1 MSNNMDESTWE
12 SYNEFYN
19 ELKTDKNSMDI
30 FEDGLKCFSSY
41 LCHACWDYAYNA
53 TYLPGFIEEFR
64 IFIKAFS
71 IKYEIA
77 KALFEAAESYHNL
90 TLKID
95 RYWLFETDE
104 NGKVKKSILGGPD
117 FVSEKT
123 LTIEGSILCDMQR
136 YIYHEQYEMDKVE
149 LNKEKSSKVLSD
161 KVVSDF
167 KDFLDKHIP
176 NNTKERGK

>member
-1 MSNNMDESTWE
+1 MDESTWE

-41 LCHACWDYAYNA
+41 LCHASRDYAYNA

-123 LTIEGSILCDMQR
+123 LTIISKTER
-136 YIYHEQYEMDKVE
+136 
-149 LNKEKSSKVLSD
+149 KSNFDIKRPRENERLLFESKSYCYAD
-161 KVVSDF
+161 Y
-167 KDFLDKHIP
+167 
-176 NNTKERGK
+176 

>member
-41 LCHACWDYAYNA
+41 LCHASWDYAYNA
-53 TYLPGFIEEFR
+53 TYLPGFIEEFQT
-64 IFIKAFS
+64 FIKAFS
-71 IKYEIA
+71 IKYEIV
-77 KALFEAAESYHNL
+77 KALFEAAGSYHNL

-136 YIYHEQYEMDKVE
+136 YIYHKQYEIDKVE
-149 LNKEKSSKVLSD
+149 LNKEKSNKVL
-161 KVVSDF
+161 SDF
-167 KDFLDKHIP
+167 KDFWDKHIP
-176 NNTKERGK
+176 NNTKESGK

>member
-41 LCHACWDYAYNA
+41 LCHASWDYAYNA

-123 LTIEGSILCDMQR
+123 LTIEGSILCDMHR
-136 YIYHEQYEMDKVE
+136 YIYHEQYEMDRVE
-149 LNKEKSSKVLSD
+149 SNKEESD
-161 KVVSDF
+161 KVMSDF
-167 KDFLDKHIP
+167 KTFLNDHIP
-176 NNTKERGK
+176 NNTKESGK

>member
-1 MSNNMDESTWE
+1 MSNNMDKSTWE
-12 SYNEFYN
+12 SYNKFYN
-19 ELKTDKNSMDI
+19 ELKTGKNSMEV
-30 FEDGLKCFSSY
+30 FEEGLKCFSSY
-41 LCHACWDYAYNA
+41 LCHASRDYVYNA
-53 TYLPGFIEEFR
+53 TYLPGFIEEFQT
-64 IFIKAFS
+64 FIKAFS
-71 IKYEIA
+71 IKYEIV
-77 KALFEAAESYHNL
+77 KALFKAAGSYHNL

-149 LNKEKSSKVLSD
+149 SNKEESD

-167 KDFLDKHIP
+167 KTFLNDPIP
-176 NNTKERGK
+176 NNTKESGK

>member
-41 LCHACWDYAYNA
+41 LCHASRDYAYNA

-71 IKYEIA
+71 IKYEIV
-77 KALFEAAESYHNL
+77 KALFKTAKSCPNL

-104 NGKVKKSILGGPD
+104 NGKAKKSILGGPD

-123 LTIEGSILCDMQR
+123 LRIEGSLLCDMQR
-136 YIYHEQYEMDKVE
+136 YIYHKQYEMDKVE
-149 LNKEKSSKVLSD
+149 LNKEKSTKVLSD

-176 NNTKERGK
+176 NNTKESGK

>member
-1 MSNNMDESTWE
+1 MSNNMDELTWE
-12 SYNEFYN
+12 SYDEFYN
-19 ELKTDKNSMDI
+19 ELKTDKNSMDV

-41 LCHACWDYAYNA
+41 LCHASRDYVYNA
-53 TYLPGFIEEFR
+53 TYLPGFIEEFWV
-64 IFIKAFS
+64 FIEAFS
-71 IKYEIA
+71 IKYKIVENLF
-77 KALFEAAESYHNL
+77 KAVKSCPNL

-104 NGKVKKSILGGPD
+104 NGKAKKSILGGPD

-136 YIYHEQYEMDKVE
+136 YIYHKQYEIDKVE
-149 LNKEKSSKVLSD
+149 SNKEELD

-167 KDFLDKHIP
+167 KTFLNDHIP
-176 NNTKERGK
+176 NNIKESGK

>member
-41 LCHACWDYAYNA
+41 LCHVSRDYAYNA

-71 IKYEIA
+71 IKYEIV
-77 KALFEAAESYHNL
+77 KALFKAAGSYHNL

-95 RYWLFETDE
+95 RYWLF
-104 NGKVKKSILGGPD
+104 D

-136 YIYHEQYEMDKVE
+136 YIYHKQYEMDRVE
-149 LNKEKSSKVLSD
+149 SN

-167 KDFLDKHIP
+167 KDFLNDPIP
-176 NNTKERGK
+176 NNTKESGK

>member
-41 LCHACWDYAYNA
+41 LCHASRDYAYNA

-117 FVSEKT
+117 FVSEN
-123 LTIEGSILCDMQR
+123 I
-136 YIYHEQYEMDKVE
+136 
-149 LNKEKSSKVLSD
+149 
-161 KVVSDF
+161 
-167 KDFLDKHIP
+167 
-176 NNTKERGK
+176 NN

>member
-1 MSNNMDESTWE
+1 MEHRAPVDMLR
-12 SYNEFYN
+12 FYGGDIR
-19 ELKTDKNSMDI
+19 ERTDD
-30 FEDGLKCFSSY
+30 
-41 LCHACWDYAYNA
+41 
-53 TYLPGFIEEFR
+53 
-64 IFIKAFS
+64 
-71 IKYEIA
+71 
-77 KALFEAAESYHNL
+77 
-90 TLKID
+90 
-95 RYWLFETDE
+95 
-104 NGKVKKSILGGPD
+104 GKVAFGKSSKDTLWGDNEALGGPD

>member
-41 LCHACWDYAYNA
+41 LCHASWDYAYNA

-95 RYWLFETDE
+95 RYWLFET
-104 NGKVKKSILGGPD
+104 VD

>member
-41 LCHACWDYAYNA
+41 LCHASRDYAYNA

-136 YIYHEQYEMDKVE
+136 YIYHEPYEDSAAEVI
-149 LNKEKSSKVLSD
+149 VL
-161 KVVSDF
+161 
-167 KDFLDKHIP
+167 
-176 NNTKERGK
+176 

>member
-1 MSNNMDESTWE
+1 MSNNMDESTWD
-12 SYNEFYN
+12 SYNEFCN
-19 ELKTDKNSMDI
+19 RLKTCESSMGV
-30 FEDGLKCFSSY
+30 FEEGLKCFSSY
-41 LCHACWDYAYNA
+41 LCHTSRDYVYNA

-64 IFIKAFS
+64 IFIEAFS
-71 IKYEIA
+71 IKYKIVEN
-77 KALFEAAESYHNL
+77 LFKSVESCPNL

-95 RYWLFETDE
+95 RYWLLKTDE
-104 NGKVKKSILGGPD
+104 NGNSKKSILDGPD

-149 LNKEKSSKVLSD
+149 SNKEESD

-167 KDFLDKHIP
+167 KVFLDQHIP
-176 NNTKERGK
+176 NDTKESGK

>member
-12 SYNEFYN
+12 SYNKFYN
-19 ELKTDKNSMDI
+19 ELKTGKNSMEV

-41 LCHACWDYAYNA
+41 LCHASRDYVYNA
-53 TYLPGFIEEFR
+53 TYLPGFIEQFR
-64 IFIKAFS
+64 IFIEAFS
-71 IKYEIA
+71 IKYKIVENLFKTA
-77 KALFEAAESYHNL
+77 KSCPNL
-90 TLKID
+90 ILKID

-104 NGKVKKSILGGPD
+104 NGKTKKSTLGGPD

-149 LNKEKSSKVLSD
+149 SSKVLSD
-161 KVVSDF
+161 KVLSDF
-167 KDFLDKHIP
+167 KDFLDQHIP
-176 NNTKERGK
+176 NHTKESGK

>member
-41 LCHACWDYAYNA
+41 LCHASRDYAYNA

-64 IFIKAFS
+64 IFIEAFS
-71 IKYEIA
+71 IKYEIV
-77 KALFEAAESYHNL
+77 KALFAAAGSYHNL

-104 NGKVKKSILGGPD
+104 NGKTKKSILGGPD

-136 YIYHEQYEMDKVE
+136 YIYHEQYEMDRVE
-149 LNKEKSSKVLSD
+149 SKKEESD
-161 KVVSDF
+161 KVMSDF
-167 KDFLDKHIP
+167 KTFLNDHIP
-176 NNTKERGK
+176 NNTKESGK

>member
-41 LCHACWDYAYNA
+41 LCHASWDYAYNA
-53 TYLPGFIEEFR
+53 TYLPGFIEEFQT
-64 IFIKAFS
+64 FIKAFS
-71 IKYEIA
+71 IKYEIV
-77 KALFEAAESYHNL
+77 KALFEAAGSYHNL

-136 YIYHEQYEMDKVE
+136 YIYHEQYEMDRVE
-149 LNKEKSSKVLSD
+149 SNKEESD
-161 KVVSDF
+161 KVMSDF
-167 KDFLDKHIP
+167 KTFLNDHIP
-176 NNTKERGK
+176 NNTKESGK

>member
-12 SYNEFYN
+12 SYS
-19 ELKTDKNSMDI
+19 ELKIDKNSMDI

-41 LCHACWDYAYNA
+41 LCHTSRDYAYNA
-53 TYLPGFIEEFR
+53 TYLPGFVEEFR
-64 IFIKAFS
+64 IFIEAFS
-71 IKYEIA
+71 IKYEIV
-77 KALFEAAESYHNL
+77 KALFKTAKSCPNL

-136 YIYHEQYEMDKVE
+136 YIYHKQYEIDKVE
-149 LNKEKSSKVLSD
+149 LNKEKSNKVL
-161 KVVSDF
+161 SDF
-167 KDFLDKHIP
+167 KDFWDKHIP
-176 NNTKERGK
+176 NNTKESGK